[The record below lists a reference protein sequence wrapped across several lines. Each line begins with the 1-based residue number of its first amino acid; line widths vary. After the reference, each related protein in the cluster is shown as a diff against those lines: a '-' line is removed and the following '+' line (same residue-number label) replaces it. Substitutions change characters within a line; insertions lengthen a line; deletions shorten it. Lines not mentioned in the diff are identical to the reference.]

1 MRTRLFLSIA
11 GTLATLAACDSNQPT
26 TAPAITAPAAS
37 VRITPTPSAQ
47 ATDGAVGQAR
57 AGGNGLSVTVVNS
70 NDVVVTG
77 GAVAGSVA
85 CPAGTTRIGG
95 GYAMSQEGGWEP
107 FMVSQNMPFGNGWWV
122 RVIKPNA
129 NPNPV
134 VFKVYALCAS

>member
-1 MRTRLFLSIA
+1 MRIRLLLPIA
-11 GTLATLAACDSNQPT
+11 GTLATLAACDNDQPT
-26 TAPAITAPAAS
+26 TAPATSARMTPAVS
-37 VRITPTPSAQ
+37 TQ
-47 ATDGAVGQAR
+47 ANDAAVSQAKAA
-57 AGGNGLSVTVVNS
+57 AGGLTVTTVTS
-70 NDVVVTG
+70 NDIVVPS

-95 GYAMSQEGGWEP
+95 GYAMSNEGGWEP
-107 FMVSQNMPFGNGWWV
+107 FMVSQNIPISNGWWV

>member
-1 MRTRLFLSIA
+1 MRTRLLLSIA
-11 GTLATLAACDSNQPT
+11 GTLATLAACDDNQPA
-26 TAPAITAPAAS
+26 TAPATSPRMSPA
-37 VRITPTPSAQ
+37 PSAQ
-47 ATDGAVGQAR
+47 SNDVAVGQAR
-57 AGGNGLSVTVVNS
+57 AGGNGLTITVVTS

-85 CPAGTTRIGG
+85 CPAGTTRTGG

-107 FMVSQNMPFGNGWWV
+107 FMVSQNEPIANGWWV

>member
-1 MRTRLFLSIA
+1 MRTRLLLSIA
-11 GTLATLAACDSNQPT
+11 GTLATLAACDKNEPT
-26 TAPAITAPAAS
+26 TAPHTSA
-37 VRITPTPSAQ
+37 RITPAPSVQ
-47 ATDGAVGQAR
+47 ASDGAVGQAR
-57 AGGNGLSVTVVNS
+57 ATGNALTVTVVTS

-77 GAVAGSVA
+77 GAVAGAVA
-85 CPAGTTRIGG
+85 CPAGTTRISG

-107 FMVSQNMPFGNGWWV
+107 FMVSQNQPYGNGWWV

>member
-1 MRTRLFLSIA
+1 MRIRLFLSIA
-11 GTLATLAACDSNQPT
+11 GTLATLAACDDNQAT
-26 TAPAITAPAAS
+26 TAPATSARLTPA
-37 VRITPTPSAQ
+37 PSAQ
-47 ATDGAVGQAR
+47 VSDGAVGQAR
-57 AGGNGLSVTVVNS
+57 ATGNALTVTVVTS

-85 CPAGTTRIGG
+85 CPAGTTRISG

-107 FMVSQNMPFGNGWWV
+107 FMVSQNQPYGNGWWV

>member
-1 MRTRLFLSIA
+1 MELAMRIRLLLSIA

-26 TAPAITAPAAS
+26 TAPATTA
-37 VRITPTPSAQ
+37 RITPSPSAQ
-47 ATDGAVGQAR
+47 VSDGDVGQAR
-57 AGGNGLSVTVVNS
+57 AAGNGLTVTIVTS
-70 NDVVVTG
+70 NDVVVPS

-85 CPAGTTRIGG
+85 CPAGTTRIAG

-107 FMVSQNMPFGNGWWV
+107 FMVSQNQPFGNGWWV